1 MRNSLSRR
9 LGKEISRLYR
19 NTIIIK
25 MQCSAS
31 LQNQKKLFLLG
42 MAVKTGAVSAR
53 RHTVYIHIKFP
64 AACRLPQGTGTK
76 ANFVPPYGIL
86 RQIINMIQFFK
97 CPILCWF
104 IFQLISP
111 SFFPHKSQRTYSIVL
126 FRKLLVLPASSYV
139 PPVIPSHDSDT
150 VCHFFKYLFSGKSA
164 PGTAEA
170 QRWDFYA
177 SQSSHMQCLF
187 PHINNYG

>member
-53 RHTVYIHIKFP
+53 RHTVYIHIKVP

-126 FRKLLVLPASSYV
+126 FQKLLVFHSFAVFRSIFPFSSRR
-139 PPVIPSHDSDT
+139 ILHLST
-150 VCHFFKYLFSGKSA
+150 LFTFLFS
-164 PGTAEA
+164 
-170 QRWDFYA
+170 
-177 SQSSHMQCLF
+177 CLLQTEESLGILFQDQF
-187 PHINNYG
+187 P